1 MRSKLVQG
9 RKSINCANS
18 VLPAYILN
26 PRERVPENLADTRFY
41 VQVDTTPKAKI
52 PSSTQQVAR
61 YSRVLSRTAVD
72 RSQHSR
78 TRNFDQDKGRAG
90 HRSPRISEPAKAL
103 QLASVCLCS
112 LFALTNAQLRS
123 NRVLTYVTALNRGVL
138 ILTGGS
144 GALPLRRLFI

>member
-61 YSRVLSRTAVD
+61 YSRVLSRTAVMGSLDLLNVPPDLSHRIGPEFVGPQRLPDAQYERATQESDECLESIGQSIRCCD
-72 RSQHSR
+72 RM
-78 TRNFDQDKGRAG
+78 TAVAWRNCAP
-90 HRSPRISEPAKAL
+90 S
-103 QLASVCLCS
+103 
-112 LFALTNAQLRS
+112 TNELR
-123 NRVLTYVTALNRGVL
+123 L
-138 ILTGGS
+138 
-144 GALPLRRLFI
+144 

>member
-61 YSRVLSRTAVD
+61 YSRVLSRTAV
-72 RSQHSR
+72 RSIDFSSLHARLMSSWPSADAPLALKSLKAARFDGR
-78 TRNFDQDKGRAG
+78 TDAY
-90 HRSPRISEPAKAL
+90 A
-103 QLASVCLCS
+103 
-112 LFALTNAQLRS
+112 
-123 NRVLTYVTALNRGVL
+123 
-138 ILTGGS
+138 
-144 GALPLRRLFI
+144 GALSSARRGFW

>member
-61 YSRVLSRTAVD
+61 YSRVLSRAAVIC
-72 RSQHSR
+72 SYYFSC
-78 TRNFDQDKGRAG
+78 
-90 HRSPRISEPAKAL
+90 S
-103 QLASVCLCS
+103 LASLAGPLMPRES
-112 LFALTNAQLRS
+112 P
-123 NRVLTYVTALNRGVL
+123 VT
-138 ILTGGS
+138 
-144 GALPLRRLFI
+144 LPQG

>member
-61 YSRVLSRTAVD
+61 YSRVLSRTAVISAKHD
-72 RSQHSR
+72 SLATHFYAPCQ
-78 TRNFDQDKGRAG
+78 GRDLSMYNAHRGHGEIAAVKYTDGACAAG
-90 HRSPRISEPAKAL
+90 HVVGLHFVAAI
-103 QLASVCLCS
+103 LA
-112 LFALTNAQLRS
+112 
-123 NRVLTYVTALNRGVL
+123 
-138 ILTGGS
+138 
-144 GALPLRRLFI
+144 